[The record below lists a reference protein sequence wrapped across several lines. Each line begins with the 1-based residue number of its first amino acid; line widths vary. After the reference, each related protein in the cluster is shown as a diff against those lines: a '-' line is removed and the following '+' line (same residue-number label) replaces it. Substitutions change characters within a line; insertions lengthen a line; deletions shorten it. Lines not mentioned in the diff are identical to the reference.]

1 MPSSDTY
8 FKAGREKTGGRVAGT
23 PNKNTREYKE
33 AVMKC
38 ANDPKFIEKMKKE
51 RPDIFVRMVAAVI
64 PKDVNLGSQEDNKLE
79 IRIRGYQGDGD

>member
-8 FKAGREKTGGRVAGT
+8 FKVGREKTGGRTAGT
-23 PNKNTREYKE
+23 QNKNTKEYKE
-33 AVMKC
+33 AVMKS